1 MLVTLFIGGIAGAA
15 GGLIVGL
22 WGGFFLAESE
32 YLRGEYVEVNP
43 DQLELDL
50 KGGY

>member
-1 MLVTLFIGGIAGAA
+1 MLVGIFIGGLVGAA

-22 WGGFFLAESE
+22 WGGFFITERE
-32 YLRGEYVEVNP
+32 YLRAELDEVNP

>member
-1 MLVTLFIGGIAGAA
+1 MLVTLFIGGIAGSAA
-15 GGLIVGL
+15 GLIVGL
-22 WGGFFLAESE
+22 WGGFFIAERE

-50 KGGY
+50 EGGY